1 MYGATVGI
9 EIGKRA
15 LQAQQ
20 LSLNITGHNIA
31 NVNTPGYTRQQ
42 AILTSNRPLTLP
54 FGSVGTGVDISDIR
68 RVRSLF
74 LDSQMRGE
82 TQKLG
87 KWSLMSDSW
96 TQVESIFSE
105 PEDTGFSAVM
115 DQFWTSWQDLAN
127 NPQSEAARI
136 AVREQ
141 GNLLVDSF
149 HHISSQL
156 ADLKQSLDTDIGKIT
171 TEINN
176 IAGQIANVNQSIM
189 TSELNGNVANDL
201 RDRRDYLVDQLSEYV
216 DVTVIEQTG
225 GSSTVMLGSMALVE
239 GNSHVDLVTKVEGTK
254 QNYLHSVVFKGTGI
268 SVNHPGGRLEGLLEM
283 RDTNIAGKQA
293 ELDTLARELVK
304 AVNDVHGGGYGS
316 RGSTGI
322 NFFNASTT
330 GAADIA
336 LDFQITQDV
345 NNIAAGITTEPGDN
359 GNALNI
365 SALRNLLIV
374 NGGDATFNDY
384 YNSIIGDIG
393 IKSREASALLSN
405 QQALVTQIDNSRQS
419 LEGVSLDEEM
429 ATMIE
434 QQHAYSAAAKVVTAM
449 DEALDTV
456 INRMGI

>member
-54 FGSVGTGVDISDIR
+54 FGSVGTGVDVSDIR
-68 RVRSLF
+68 RIRSLF

-82 TQKLG
+82 TQKMG
-87 KWSLMSDSW
+87 KWSLLSDSW

-156 ADLKQSLDTDIGKIT
+156 NDLKQSLDTDIEKIT

-176 IAGQIANVNQSIM
+176 IAGQIANVNQSIS
-189 TSELNGNVANDL
+189 TSELSGNSANDL
-201 RDRRDYLVDQLSEYV
+201 RDRRDYLIDQLSEYI

-225 GSSTVMLGSMALVE
+225 GSATVMLGSMALIE
-239 GNSHVDLVTKVEGTK
+239 GNSHVDLVTRVEGNQK
-254 QNYLHSVVFKGTGI
+254 DYLHSVQFKGTGI
-268 SVNHPGGRLEGLLEM
+268 TVKNPGGRLEGLLEM

-293 ELDTLARELVK
+293 ELDTLAGELVQ
-304 AVNDVHGGGYGS
+304 AVNGVHSSGYGA

-322 NFFNASTT
+322 NFFDAAST
-330 GAADIA
+330 GASNIA

-345 NNIAAGITTEPGDN
+345 NNIAAGLTSDPGNN

-365 SALRNLLIV
+365 AALRNSLIV
-374 NGGDATFNDY
+374 NGGSATFNDY
-384 YNSIIGDIG
+384 YNSMIGDVG
-393 IKSREASALLSN
+393 IKSREAESLLSN
-405 QQALVTQIDNSRQS
+405 QQALVIQIDNSRQS

-429 ATMIE
+429 ANMIE
-434 QQHAYSAAAKVVTAM
+434 QQHAYSAAAKVITAM
-449 DEALDTV
+449 DQALDTV